1 MCKIING
8 INDLD
13 ADHTHSFEYAHF
25 VMLFV
30 GVLQCVQTTWACYCN
45 REIKKQVWIG
55 CNSVWGL
62 KLKETYDKQRN
73 HCFWCFSATYH
84 YIQLQ
89 LFKICFHDVFD
100 LPKDFSFAH
109 YFSMSLDSHTV
120 ELVDVLPSSYGAVLF
135 IVCVSEFVVRFQGPS
150 EHDLDLWKVDSNGS
164 VIIFVVL
171 GVAISAVYVYLY
183 LVTAKSLM
191 NVLVVKFGCE
201 GYRSVGRTLELRL
214 NEQQFGNRA
223 GGRGLNEV
231 ITEMR
236 PFMDKGYFEGIETV
250 ETLQPTSAVTPTT
263 PATGATAGSPS
274 FLRSTSAVST
284 TGSPNFLRSTSAVS
298 TTGSTSFGLALS
310 VPPTPIAEDTSPQ
323 LSPALA
329 APSPKFLLPP
339 LMNPT
344 SLPRRSRSK
353 VVPEQQAEEKS
364 PERVVTFGGEVL
376 AKQDSAAAELAKQD
390 SAALSELDKQESSAS
405 DVSDDKSEKTDKSE
419 NSNGSKNE
427 GYDNGHAGAK
437 FKTIKGRRASVAAK
451 AFRVTSTANLGSRA
465 IGGRRASQTF
475 WQPPNMDSSSGGSNF
490 TSAAFA
496 VFKRTISNAGSD
508 KGSDKDEPDSAK
520 SLPRQS
526 SGLGRLSMLEGA
538 SSPKYERSSKTHALS
553 QSKSFSLSK
562 SMSRSLSAVSA
573 NSQSEENMDLF
584 GGAAT
589 AAAKKAKKSRHGS
602 KTSRM
607 VGLAGVHSKQ
617 KRNTIVMSKLESS
630 HLEADAVIECVREA
644 LPFGSLGFLRK
655 AVDATRFVSA
665 FYLSVWLTTFL
676 PIFWTTDEDFGMHLS
691 PAVRLLAEICWVPL
705 LLTFVVMEPIVLF
718 QYSMIST
725 ISCVNP
731 LLLGE
736 TLEFCNEQHKMIEF
750 LAFRILNRYM
760 SLTDLNLDEQDVENI
775 AAMKELLVSIFDD
788 WDLHQVGY
796 IDQPTF
802 VHVMHSLGLHFTT
815 HQMGCLFR
823 RIDPDLSGMITFD
836 EFWDTLVGPLSEAMR
851 LLQSH
856 FAPSA
861 PDEEVEDDD
870 DEGEDDD
877 AEDEDDDEGEDDD
890 AEDDA
895 EDDAVDN
902 GVEEEKEEQSAC
914 PPPAEPPF
922 PPKKVS
928 PTSSLH
934 AANFFP
940 VRESSSKA
948 LSDGSSADPALDSS
962 SAPPVSEPALECSA
976 IASPDGGTSSMSS
989 NGAKRQ
995 ERFSA
1000 LLAGGGS
1007 SDGSKNEIRGGKL
1020 PPLEKRPSTR
1030 NSGPLDAS
1038 DSGRSASGKSRQ
1050 RRQTLTP
1057 SGSGMVLDAVGA
1069 YPTVEDF
1076 FKHMTPSAPSG
1087 GGHS

>member
-1 MCKIING
+1 
-8 INDLD
+8 
-13 ADHTHSFEYAHF
+13 
-25 VMLFV
+25 
-30 GVLQCVQTTWACYCN
+30 
-45 REIKKQVWIG
+45 
-55 CNSVWGL
+55 
-62 KLKETYDKQRN
+62 
-73 HCFWCFSATYH
+73 
-84 YIQLQ
+84 
-89 LFKICFHDVFD
+89 
-100 LPKDFSFAH
+100 
-109 YFSMSLDSHTV
+109 
-120 ELVDVLPSSYGAVLF
+120 
-135 IVCVSEFVVRFQGPS
+135 
-150 EHDLDLWKVDSNGS
+150 
-164 VIIFVVL
+164 
-171 GVAISAVYVYLY
+171 
-183 LVTAKSLM
+183 M

-214 NEQQFGNRA
+214 NEQKSGNRST
-223 GGRGLNEV
+223 GRCGLNE
-231 ITEMR
+231 INTKMR

-250 ETLQPTSAVTPTT
+250 ETLQPTSAVAPTGT
-263 PATGATAGSPS
+263 
-274 FLRSTSAVST
+274 T
-284 TGSPNFLRSTSAVS
+284 TGSA
-298 TTGSTSFGLALS
+298 SFGLVQS
-310 VPPTPIAEDTSPQ
+310 VPPTPIAQKTSPQ
-323 LSPALA
+323 LSRALA
-329 APSPKFLLPP
+329 ATSPKFVLTS
-339 LMNPT
+339 LMNTPT

-353 VVPEQQAEEKS
+353 VSPFIFEQPEETL
-364 PERVVTFGGEVL
+364 PERVITFGGEML
-376 AKQDSAAAELAKQD
+376 AKQDSSASAVSDRAKVD
-390 SAALSELDKQESSAS
+390 SSHSAQSDLKGQESSVS
-405 DVSDDKSEKTDKSE
+405 DVSDKSE
-419 NSNGSKNE
+419 NINGLKNGS
-427 GYDNGHAGAK
+427 YDNGQAGSS
-437 FKTIKGRRASVAAK
+437 FKTTKGRRASVAAK

-553 QSKSFSLSK
+553 LLSK